1 MALQDRDGQV
11 KVRLADGSEKSLH
24 YRRATSLVSR
34 GLAEFAKPKRARR
47 APKPDLP
54 ETSVTDGLAIAE
66 DMPPVTGG

>member
-11 KVRLADGSEKSLH
+11 KVRLADGSEQSLH

-34 GLAEFAKPKRARR
+34 GLAEFAKPKRA
-47 APKPDLP
+47 PKPDLP
-54 ETSVTDGLAIAE
+54 ETSEKDGLAIAE